1 MSCRIFE
8 TMLQNSMRYRIL
20 FFFFVSTFTVPN
32 SLSQNLGSISG
43 QVFDAKTKEYLPG
56 ATVYLANTSI
66 GMMAN
71 NDGSFLLNG
80 IHPGKYSL
88 TASMIG
94 YTLFSKPIVLD
105 GNAIAGLTIFLEP
118 KVEELKSVEITAKR
132 SNNRSDFSEFRRTFL
147 GQTQNSYQCKIINIH
162 DIFVYRDGP
171 KLYAVAHKPIEIV
184 NNALGYRIYYELIDF
199 TIDYFNNTV
208 TLVGIPR
215 FENLTPKKDKQMK
228 HWVKER
234 DRAYYGSEYHFFRS
248 LKKKELKTNHF
259 TIYDS
264 DENEIAE
271 SKLFRNNNDSTIYF
285 KGNLRV
291 IFDGEPREIM
301 FPEKT
306 RWQNSIIK
314 FTGNPLTI
322 YSNGYYQDYHD
333 AILLGYFGWSNRIAD
348 ILPLSYQPV
357 SKIR

>member
-132 SNNRSDFSEFRRTFL
+132 SNNRNKFF
-147 GQTQNSYQCKIINIH
+147 I
-162 DIFVYRDGP
+162 DGYGD
-171 KLYAVAHKPIEIV
+171 L
-184 NNALGYRIYYELIDF
+184 
-199 TIDYFNNTV
+199 
-208 TLVGIPR
+208 R
-215 FENLTPKKDKQMK
+215 F
-228 HWVKER
+228 
-234 DRAYYGSEYHFFRS
+234 
-248 LKKKELKTNHF
+248 
-259 TIYDS
+259 
-264 DENEIAE
+264 
-271 SKLFRNNNDSTIYF
+271 
-285 KGNLRV
+285 
-291 IFDGEPREIM
+291 
-301 FPEKT
+301 
-306 RWQNSIIK
+306 
-314 FTGNPLTI
+314 
-322 YSNGYYQDYHD
+322 
-333 AILLGYFGWSNRIAD
+333 
-348 ILPLSYQPV
+348 
-357 SKIR
+357 